1 VRVTTSVLLVDDHAL
16 MRAGIRRLLEREGDF
31 VVVGESGS
39 AEDAVVKARAHQPGL
54 VLLDLVL
61 PRRGGA
67 EAIADI
73 HKVSPDSKV
82 LIVSSQAS
90 PSAVRAAL
98 TAGASGYV
106 PKRAAETELVTAIR
120 AVIAGRG
127 YVDPDL
133 GAKLVVPVDE
143 PGVSPLS
150 ERERDVLYFLAL
162 GLTNQEIGK
171 RLFISVRT
179 VDTHRAHIMQKLRLN
194 TRAEL
199 VLFALAHGVIGAA

>member
-1 VRVTTSVLLVDDHAL
+1 MTTSVLLVDDHAL
-16 MRAGIRRLLEREGDF
+16 MRAGIRRLLEQEGDL
-31 VVVGESGS
+31 VVVGEAGS
-39 AEDAVVKARAHQPGL
+39 AEDAIVKARAYQPGL
-54 VLLDLVL
+54 VILDLVL

-67 EAIADI
+67 EAITDI

-82 LIVSSQAS
+82 IIVSSQAS

-98 TAGASGYV
+98 TGGAAGYV
-106 PKRAAETELVTAIR
+106 PKRAAETELVAAIR
-120 AVIAGRG
+120 AALAGHG

-133 GAKLVVPVDE
+133 GAKLVVPADE
-143 PGVSPLS
+143 PAVSPLS
-150 ERERDVLYFLAL
+150 DRERDVLYYLAL
-162 GLTNQEIGK
+162 GYTNQEIGN

-199 VLFALAHGVIGAA
+199 VLFALAHGLIGAA